1 MAKPGAD
8 NVTVLTPSV
17 RGREEVKAAL
27 LDAAT
32 TLLAER
38 GPAAVSV
45 RDVADRAGVNHGL
58 IHRHFGSKQALF
70 SSVIDRLTSNLSAI
84 RHEAPENF
92 EGLIGLFESTSESLF
107 WRVIARAILDG
118 EVPSNLQ
125 SDFPV
130 VRGLVEQFTSAR
142 ESGDLDPQFDPRL
155 VSAAAAALALGW
167 LLFEPF
173 LLPAAN
179 LDDVEPEQLRGELH
193 VLMLGILD
201 RLAPTPTD
209 QGNTE

>member
-1 MAKPGAD
+1 MAQPGAD
-8 NVTVLTPSV
+8 NVTVLIPPA
-17 RGREEVKAAL
+17 RGREEVKVAL

-38 GPAAVSV
+38 GPATVSV
-45 RDVADRAGVNHGL
+45 RDIASRAGVNHGL
-58 IHRHFGSKQALF
+58 VHRHFGSKQALF
-70 SSVIDRLTSNLSAI
+70 GAVVDRLTSDLSAP
-84 RHEAPENF
+84 RHETTDSL
-92 EGLIGLFESTSESLF
+92 EGLVDLFESTSASPF

-155 VSAAAAALALGW
+155 VSAASVALALGW

-173 LLPAAN
+173 LLPAAK

-193 VLMLGILD
+193 VLMLDILR
-201 RLAPTPTD
+201 RLAPAPTN